1 MDTVAKQPEQGI
13 VQDSACERTGC
24 CSTTEDGSAMCMV
37 PQQTEAA
44 ACGCDT
50 GASACG
56 CNSTATIQPNSF
68 QVVEVKPA
76 QRKRTLSD
84 YLAECKSTWA
94 KIRAGVMFVIACAF
108 SPCCTPLFVPLIL
121 GLLAGTP
128 AAVWLGQ
135 NLGWVY
141 GVLTVISVVSFILA
155 FRWMGKNDNRR
166 LASSVKEAPM
176 TGASN
181 SKISSQSL

>member
-1 MDTVAKQPEQGI
+1 MWRGYDRKA
-13 VQDSACERTGC
+13 TG
-24 CSTTEDGSAMCMV
+24 TDDGSAMCV
-37 PQQTEAA
+37 VSQKTEAA
-44 ACGCDT
+44 ACACET
-50 GASACG
+50 GASACA
-56 CNSTATIQPNSF
+56 CTSTATIQPNSI
-68 QVVEVKPA
+68 QMVELKA
-76 QRKRTLSD
+76 LQRKRTLSD
-84 YLAECKSTWA
+84 HLAECKSTWE
-94 KIRAGVMFVIACAF
+94 KIRAGVMFVIACVF

-141 GVLTVISVVSFILA
+141 GILTVISVVSFILA

-166 LASSVKEAPM
+166 PASSAKKAPM

-181 SKISSQSL
+181 TTISSQSL